1 MRGIAAALALG
12 FLVAACDSGTEPPP
26 PVTAVEVT
34 PADPSV
40 AIDGTV
46 QLSAVTRSGTTVV
59 TGRQVTWSSDAQGV
73 ATVST
78 SGLVTGVS
86 EGTAEITATSEGVSG
101 STTVTVDPEPV
112 GSITLYPDSAATAT
126 LVAGDSL
133 DLTDTTR
140 AAGGEVL
147 TGRVVAYISTNTNV
161 ATVTSQGRIRAVAAG
176 TTRIIASV
184 EGKADTADITVVEP
198 YVLTEVNGVDIPVD
212 IFGLTIT
219 GGRAVL
225 YANGRY
231 NVRTEFAG
239 SAPNIDTGTY
249 TVTGTSI
256 TMTPDVAGLDIG
268 TGTVTATT
276 LEVSFGTAPDVITF
290 EFTR

>member
-1 MRGIAAALALG
+1 MRGIAAALTLG
-12 FLVAACDSGTEPPP
+12 FLAAACDSGTEPPP

-34 PADPSV
+34 PASPSV

-59 TGRQVTWSSDAQGV
+59 TGRQVTWSSNAQGV

-86 EGTAEITATSEGVSG
+86 AGTAQITATSEGVSG

-140 AAGGEVL
+140 AAGGAVL
-147 TGRVVAYISTNTNV
+147 TGRAVAYNSTNTNV
-161 ATVTSQGRIRAVAAG
+161 ATVTGQGRIRAVAAG
-176 TTRIIASV
+176 TARIIASV
-184 EGKADTADITVVEP
+184 EGKADTAEITVVEP
-198 YVLTEVNGVDIPVD
+198 YVLAEVNGADVPVD

-249 TVTGTSI
+249 TVNGTSI
-256 TMTPDVAGLDIG
+256 TMTPDAAGLDIG

-276 LEVSFGTAPDVITF
+276 LEVTFGTAPTTITF